1 MALPALAQES
11 APAIAPSSL
20 FTGDYLLQVLGSF
33 VVVILL
39 LVAVLVLLKRF
50 NGVSTSMGGDMRVV
64 SSVGVGQRERAVLLQ
79 VGEQQ
84 VLLGV
89 GPGNVRALHVFDE
102 PAVTATPSSTTP
114 VFQMYGRWQPVKRGQ
129 IRENFESTAAT
140 ISAYASKSCCG
151 SDDSIGNVITHGKR
165 QHRVCTGYS
174 NTHGHDRI
182 DLATRHAHYYDGV
195 YPNFDCAGDTASG
208 SRNGANSV

>member
-1 MALPALAQES
+1 MRLVASIFALMALPALAQES

-114 VFQMYGRWQPVKRGQ
+114 SFSDVWKV
-129 IRENFESTAAT
+129 AT
-140 ISAYASKSCCG
+140 GKAGA
-151 SDDSIGNVITHGKR
+151 DS
-165 QHRVCTGYS
+165 
-174 NTHGHDRI
+174 
-182 DLATRHAHYYDGV
+182 
-195 YPNFDCAGDTASG
+195 
-208 SRNGANSV
+208 

>member
-1 MALPALAQES
+1 MRLAAITLSLLTLPALAQES
-11 APAIAPSSL
+11 APAVAPSSL
-20 FTGDYLLQVLGSF
+20 FTGDYLLQVVGSF

-39 LVAVLVLLKRF
+39 LVAVLVMLKRF
-50 NGVSTSMGGDMRVV
+50 NGVSASMGGDMRVV

-114 VFQMYGRWQPVKRGQ
+114 SFSDVWKV
-129 IRENFESTAAT
+129 AT
-140 ISAYASKSCCG
+140 GKAGA
-151 SDDSIGNVITHGKR
+151 DS
-165 QHRVCTGYS
+165 
-174 NTHGHDRI
+174 
-182 DLATRHAHYYDGV
+182 
-195 YPNFDCAGDTASG
+195 
-208 SRNGANSV
+208 